1 MQTMISIES
10 VEKAIDNI
18 RPYLM
23 ADGGNIKVLEIT
35 EDQVVKVELLGSC
48 GDCRMSSMTLKAGV
62 EDAIRQAFPEIK
74 RVEAVNIFSETV

>member
-1 MQTMISIES
+1 MISIES
-10 VEKAIDNI
+10 IEKAIDNI
-18 RPYLM
+18 RPYLI

-35 EDQVVKVELLGSC
+35 DDHVVKVEMLGSC

-74 RVEAVNIFSETV
+74 RVEAINIFSETV

>member
-1 MQTMISIES
+1 MISIES

-18 RPYLM
+18 RPYLI
-23 ADGGNIKVLEIT
+23 ADGGNIKVVEIT
-35 EDQVVKVELLGSC
+35 EDQVVRVEMLGSC

-74 RVEAVNIFSETV
+74 RVEAINVFSETV

>member
-1 MQTMISIES
+1 MISIES